1 MVILTVN
8 EGKNHFQYIGLFL
21 KSINIKRHSSILLSK
36 EAENL
41 LSPFFFSFFFLSLNF
56 FLKVKKNKELLREE
70 KVKNTFK
77 GHYN

>member
-41 LSPFFFSFFFLSLNF
+41 LSPFSFPFFSKFKLFFKS
-56 FLKVKKNKELLREE
+56 
-70 KVKNTFK
+70 
-77 GHYN
+77 